1 MKHAR
6 FIFQDR
12 IFTDDEFGGSELTWR
27 TVHDTRGTVSYA
39 RGSEGKEAGALTGT
53 ATFKLRIRSCAA
65 ARALTPAHKMTDA
78 HTGRVFNI
86 REVDPWTD
94 LKWVYIVA
102 EGGVAA

>member
-6 FIFQDR
+6 FIFEGY
-12 IFTDDEFGGSELTWR
+12 TTVDDGFGGQEQTWA
-27 TVHDTRGTVSYA
+27 TIHDTRGTVVYA

-53 ATFKLRIRSCAA
+53 ATFKLRIRSCVK
-65 ARALTPAHKMTDA
+65 ARALTTDNRVKDG

-102 EGGVAA
+102 EGGVAV